1 MSRFPFTGKIAQA
14 FRGISPFFSARLFF
28 WLEWLLVC
36 LLIWQLSGLFW
47 AVFSPSTRGVGL
59 ALPRPVGEGAQQSS
73 EAFLR
78 WYGADPSRVV
88 QATSSY
94 SLMAVIAGERG
105 AALLKASDGSSV
117 AVRVGEEI
125 RPGMRLL
132 AVEPTGV
139 RIEQGGIRQEISFPQ
154 TDSQT
159 LFSRAER
166 SGPGQSGGAR
176 ALKPV
181 RITRGQMVAAMQG
194 GNVGGWDKG
203 LSSAPDGGI
212 RIDRA
217 ASQPFAKLLL
227 LKDGDLLKRIN
238 QRPLERLADIS
249 LISFYFGQHASVDI
263 DLIRDGILLTQHY
276 DIQP

>member
-1 MSRFPFTGKIAQA
+1 MSRFSFQGKIAQS
-14 FRGISPFFSARLFF
+14 FRGISPFLSTRLFF
-28 WLEWLLVC
+28 WLERLLVC
-36 LLIWQLSGLFW
+36 LLIWQFSGLFW
-47 AVFSPSTRGVGL
+47 TVFSPSTGGVGL
-59 ALPRPVGEGAQQSS
+59 ALPRPSGEGKQQSS

-78 WYGADPSRVV
+78 WYGADASPVV
-88 QATSSY
+88 QAASSY

-125 RPGMRLL
+125 RPGTRLV

-139 RIEQGGIRQEISFPQ
+139 RIEQGGLRQEISFPQ
-154 TDSQT
+154 TDSQS
-159 LFSRAER
+159 LFSPAEKSGAGR
-166 SGPGQSGGAR
+166 SGSAR

-181 RITRGQMVAAMQG
+181 RITRGQMIAAMQG
-194 GNVGGWDKG
+194 GNISGWDKG
-203 LSSAPDGGI
+203 LSSPPEGGI
-212 RIDRA
+212 RIDKA
-217 ASQPFAKLLL
+217 SSQPFAKLLL

-238 QRPLERLADIS
+238 QRPLGRLADIS

-263 DLIRDGILLTQHY
+263 DLVRDGSLVTQHY